1 MHVIVNTAIAFL
13 LFACAAR
20 QSSATPS
27 ASGPAFEIFVFIQ
40 ESKPL
45 VAGDTGHFIL
55 RLVNLQDS
63 DIFIDSIVIGIGK
76 SSIEAQRYHMWY
88 GETKNI
94 PVGARDTLRFLFEGS
109 ARVPGGYGTQIDIY
123 TNAGW
128 NGASHGFTLYPA
140 VPFWDEYSYLFL
152 RDCERDVEG
161 EVAVHNYNRTSTVID
176 SVISFTNGWYLVE
189 PIVNRELP
197 GVSDYKVKVGRKKY
211 VVDPGMFIL
220 YAKNNSPDTLF
231 LGVYPQVIQPR
242 LLPEADT
249 TYIDLLP
256 NESKFTTLIAK
267 NVGYGG
273 YRLGPAEYTPTETW
287 TVQPID
293 TSLKIIVS
301 ATMQVILRFHGQAVE
316 GDYPITVT
324 LRPDMCD
331 TFMTKTII
339 ARVRKLSSVAAIQ
352 TQDIKIWPQPAR
364 DRLRVASQS
373 TFEYQL
379 LDILGIARKHGIGE
393 AGTNEI
399 ELNNLEPGT
408 YILRCR
414 TGDQYFSR
422 SVTVVR

>member
-1 MHVIVNTAIAFL
+1 MHILIHTAIAFL
-13 LFACAAR
+13 LFASTGV
-20 QSSATPS
+20 QSRATPA
-27 ASGPAFEIFVFIQ
+27 ASGPGFEVFVFIQ

-63 DIFIDSIVIGIGK
+63 DIFIDSIVMGIGK
-76 SSIEAQRYHMWY
+76 SSSDAQRYHRWY
-88 GETKNI
+88 GETNNI
-94 PVGARDTLRFLFEGS
+94 PVGARDTLQFLFEGS
-109 ARVPGGYGTQIDIY
+109 ARIPGGYGTQIDIY

-128 NGASHGFTLYPA
+128 NGVSHGFTLYPA
-140 VPFWDEYSYLFL
+140 VPFWDEYSYLFV
-152 RDCERDVEG
+152 RDCDRDIEG

-176 SVISFTNGWYLVE
+176 SVISFTDGWYLVE
-189 PIVNRELP
+189 PIVNRDLP
-197 GVSDYKVKVGRKKY
+197 AVSDYKVKVGRKKY
-211 VVDPGMFIL
+211 VLDPGMFIL
-220 YAKNNSPDTLF
+220 YATDSPPDTLL
-231 LGVYPQVIQPR
+231 LGVYAEVIEPR

-301 ATMQVILRFHGQAVE
+301 ATMQVILQFHGQPFE

-331 TFMTKTII
+331 TFMTKTVI
-339 ARVRKLSSVAAIQ
+339 ARVRKFSSVAAIQ

-364 DRLRVASQS
+364 DRLMVTAQS

-379 LDILGIARKHGIGE
+379 LDILGITRKHGIAE

-399 ELNNLEPGT
+399 DLNHLEPGT

-414 TGDQYFSR
+414 SGDEYFSR
-422 SVTVVR
+422 SITVVR